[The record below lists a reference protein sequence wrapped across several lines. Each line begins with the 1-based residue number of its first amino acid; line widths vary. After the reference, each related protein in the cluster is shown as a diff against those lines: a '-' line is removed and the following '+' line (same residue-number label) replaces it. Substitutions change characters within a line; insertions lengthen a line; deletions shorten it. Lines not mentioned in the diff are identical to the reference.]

1 MRSSTLMTLMLW
13 IWIAPL
19 GVGPGCAR
27 RLDLRPEDFASLH
40 ARDPE
45 LKELRVYL
53 SRRLLSYYPQLDDEA
68 MVDVTRRKVRIRG
81 EKQPHERLIARG
93 TPGRIV
99 AVDELNGMP
108 RLWVTFFRDCMDP
121 KCAYGFVQTELQR
134 YQLVAVP
141 ALKAYRA
148 PISYRRNRMKRN
160 KMRMLKQRALAELNE
175 VLAAPRR
182 SGKAKPINLQ
192 YRKDVWRPTRKTQRR
207 AEGV

>member
-1 MRSSTLMTLMLW
+1 MQ
-13 IWIAPL
+13 
-19 GVGPGCAR
+19 G
-27 RLDLRPEDFASLH
+27 
-40 ARDPE
+40 RDPE
-45 LKELRVYL
+45 LRELRVYL

-68 MVDVTRRKVRIRG
+68 TVDVTRRKVRVRG

-99 AVDELNGMP
+99 AIDELNGMP
-108 RLWVTFFRDCMDP
+108 RLWVTFFRDCMDA

-148 PISYRRNRMKRN
+148 PISYRRNRLKRN

-182 SGKAKPINLQ
+182 SGKARPINLQ
-192 YRKDVWRPTRKTQRR
+192 YRKDVWRPTRKTKRR